1 MLQCYLSDVIR
12 QFADK
17 GAEHEFQKEKDTEN
31 YIVDHHPY
39 SGAGD
44 DCSYIAV
51 VFISGIERNFK
62 MNRMKTV
69 LMTAAM
75 LVCVFAC
82 TAVAG
87 KTVYAA
93 PNDTIQT
100 GISADGMDLSG
111 MTQEQA
117 QGVVQ
122 SYVNELGQ
130 AQVQLQAQDGQSV
143 SISLSELGI
152 SWKNPELVS
161 EAVSLGKKGNIVAR
175 YKAEKDLQNKGKNY
189 PVVLDFD
196 KEAIRQAVT
205 ERCSKFNVEAIDAHL
220 TRVDGSFQIEDG
232 QTGYVVDENASV
244 AAIYD
249 YLTGS
254 WVKGENGNVALVMAV
269 DEPKGKTEEL
279 AKVKDVLGTFT
290 TSYSTSGA
298 SRSKNVANGC
308 RLINGTTLYPG
319 DTFSTYNTVKPFS
332 TENGYE
338 MAGSYLNGKV
348 VDSIGGG
355 ICQVST
361 TLYNAVLRA
370 ELNVTER
377 SPHSMTV
384 HYVDLSEDAAIAGTY
399 KDFKFVNSTEYPIY
413 IEGYTTSDKKITF
426 NIYGKET
433 RDKNRTISFESQM
446 VSETPATTILQED
459 AGQGIGYKAVSSKG
473 SSGYVAELYKI
484 VKVNGVE
491 TDRIKVNKSTY
502 KGTNR
507 VVTYGTAGDPTLSEN
522 LRAAIAAQD
531 EALADANIAAAVP
544 AQ

>member
-1 MLQCYLSDVIR
+1 MKKLKGSLLLAICLLAMTSSMTVCAAGETILKGVSIDKLDV
-12 QFADK
+12 
-17 GAEHEFQKEKDTEN
+17 
-31 YIVDHHPY
+31 
-39 SGAGD
+39 
-44 DCSYIAV
+44 
-51 VFISGIERNFK
+51 
-62 MNRMKTV
+62 
-69 LMTAAM
+69 
-75 LVCVFAC
+75 
-82 TAVAG
+82 
-87 KTVYAA
+87 
-93 PNDTIQT
+93 
-100 GISADGMDLSG
+100 SG
-111 MTQEQA
+111 MTREEA
-117 QGVVQ
+117 LAALE
-122 SYVNELGQ
+122 SYEKNLG
-130 AQVQLQAQDGQSV
+130 GQS
-143 SISLSELGI
+143 IKLGI
-152 SWKNPELVS
+152 GDNVIEAKLSDLGVTFDNEDLVD
-161 EAVSLGKKGNIVAR
+161 EAIGVGHAGNIVKR
-175 YKAEKDLQNKGKNY
+175 YKDQKDLQHSGKTFPLSWQTNEDTVRTY
-189 PVVLDFD
+189 VENNCTKYDKKAQNASLTRENGAFNFVAGTEGLELNVDSAVRTISDYLENSWTSDNTEVLNL
-196 KEAIRQAVT
+196 ETQVT
-205 ERCSKFNVEAIDAHL
+205 EPE
-220 TRVDGSFQIEDG
+220 GS
-232 QTGYVVDENASV
+232 A
-244 AAIYD
+244 
-249 YLTGS
+249 
-254 WVKGENGNVALVMAV
+254 
-269 DEPKGKTEEL
+269 EEL
-279 AKVKDVLGTFT
+279 ANIKDLLGSFT
-290 TSYSTSGA
+290 TSFSTSG
-298 SRSKNVANGC
+298 SNRCKNVSSGASH
-308 RLINGTTLYPG
+308 INGTVLYPG
-319 DTFSTYNTVKPFS
+319 EEFSAYETVSPF
-332 TENGYE
+332 TEANGYA
-338 MAGSYLNGKV
+338 MAGSYLNGEV
-348 VDSIGGG
+348 VDSMGGG

>member
-1 MLQCYLSDVIR
+1 MKKWKGSLLLVICLLAMTSSMTVCAAGETILKGVSIDKLDV
-12 QFADK
+12 
-17 GAEHEFQKEKDTEN
+17 
-31 YIVDHHPY
+31 
-39 SGAGD
+39 
-44 DCSYIAV
+44 
-51 VFISGIERNFK
+51 
-62 MNRMKTV
+62 
-69 LMTAAM
+69 
-75 LVCVFAC
+75 
-82 TAVAG
+82 
-87 KTVYAA
+87 
-93 PNDTIQT
+93 
-100 GISADGMDLSG
+100 SG
-111 MTQEQA
+111 MTREEA
-117 QGVVQ
+117 LAALE
-122 SYVNELGQ
+122 SYEKNLG
-130 AQVQLQAQDGQSV
+130 GQS
-143 SISLSELGI
+143 IKLGI
-152 SWKNPELVS
+152 GDNVIEAKLSDLGVTFDNEDLVE
-161 EAVSLGKKGNIVAR
+161 EAIGVGRAGNIVKR
-175 YKAEKDLQNKGKNY
+175 YKDQKDLQHSGKTFPLSWQTNEDTVRTY
-189 PVVLDFD
+189 VENNCTKYDKKAQNASLTRENGAFNFVAGTEGLELNVDSAVRTISDYLENSWTSDNTEVLNL
-196 KEAIRQAVT
+196 ETQVT
-205 ERCSKFNVEAIDAHL
+205 EPE
-220 TRVDGSFQIEDG
+220 GS
-232 QTGYVVDENASV
+232 A
-244 AAIYD
+244 
-249 YLTGS
+249 
-254 WVKGENGNVALVMAV
+254 
-269 DEPKGKTEEL
+269 EEL
-279 AKVKDVLGTFT
+279 ANIKDLLGSFT
-290 TSYSTSGA
+290 TSFSTSG
-298 SRSKNVANGC
+298 SNRCKNVSSGASH
-308 RLINGTTLYPG
+308 INGTVLYPG
-319 DTFSTYNTVKPFS
+319 EEFSAYETVSPF
-332 TENGYE
+332 TEANGYA
-338 MAGSYLNGKV
+338 MAGSYLNGEV
-348 VDSIGGG
+348 VDSMGGG

>member
-1 MLQCYLSDVIR
+1 MKKWKGSLLLAICLLAMTSSMTVCAAGETILKGVSIDKLDV
-12 QFADK
+12 
-17 GAEHEFQKEKDTEN
+17 
-31 YIVDHHPY
+31 
-39 SGAGD
+39 
-44 DCSYIAV
+44 
-51 VFISGIERNFK
+51 
-62 MNRMKTV
+62 
-69 LMTAAM
+69 
-75 LVCVFAC
+75 
-82 TAVAG
+82 
-87 KTVYAA
+87 
-93 PNDTIQT
+93 
-100 GISADGMDLSG
+100 SG
-111 MTQEQA
+111 MTREEA
-117 QGVVQ
+117 LAALE
-122 SYVNELGQ
+122 SYEKNLG
-130 AQVQLQAQDGQSV
+130 GQS
-143 SISLSELGI
+143 IKLGI
-152 SWKNPELVS
+152 GDNVIEAKLSDLGVTFDNEDLVD
-161 EAVSLGKKGNIVAR
+161 EAIGVGHAGNIVKR
-175 YKAEKDLQNKGKNY
+175 YKDQKDLQHSGKTFPLSWQTNEDTVRTY
-189 PVVLDFD
+189 VENNCTKYDKKAQNASLTRENGAFNFVAGTEGLELNVDSAVRTISDYLENSWTSDNTEVLNL
-196 KEAIRQAVT
+196 ETQVT
-205 ERCSKFNVEAIDAHL
+205 EPE
-220 TRVDGSFQIEDG
+220 GS
-232 QTGYVVDENASV
+232 A
-244 AAIYD
+244 
-249 YLTGS
+249 
-254 WVKGENGNVALVMAV
+254 
-269 DEPKGKTEEL
+269 EEL
-279 AKVKDVLGTFT
+279 ANIKDLLGSFT
-290 TSYSTSGA
+290 TSFSTSG
-298 SRSKNVANGC
+298 SNRCKNVSSGASH
-308 RLINGTTLYPG
+308 INGTVLYPG
-319 DTFSTYNTVKPFS
+319 EEFSAYETVSPF
-332 TENGYE
+332 TEANGYA
-338 MAGSYLNGKV
+338 MAGSYLNGEV
-348 VDSIGGG
+348 VDSMGGG

-399 KDFKFVNSTEYPIY
+399 KDFKFVNSTEHPIY

>member
-1 MLQCYLSDVIR
+1 MKKWKGSLLLAICLLAMTSSMTVCAAGETILKGVSIDKLDV
-12 QFADK
+12 
-17 GAEHEFQKEKDTEN
+17 
-31 YIVDHHPY
+31 
-39 SGAGD
+39 
-44 DCSYIAV
+44 
-51 VFISGIERNFK
+51 
-62 MNRMKTV
+62 
-69 LMTAAM
+69 
-75 LVCVFAC
+75 
-82 TAVAG
+82 
-87 KTVYAA
+87 
-93 PNDTIQT
+93 
-100 GISADGMDLSG
+100 SG
-111 MTQEQA
+111 MTREEA
-117 QGVVQ
+117 LAALE
-122 SYVNELGQ
+122 SYEKNLG
-130 AQVQLQAQDGQSV
+130 GQS
-143 SISLSELGI
+143 IKLGI
-152 SWKNPELVS
+152 GDNVIEAKLSDLGVTFDNEDLVD
-161 EAVSLGKKGNIVAR
+161 EAIGVGHAGNIVKR
-175 YKAEKDLQNKGKNY
+175 YKDQKDLQHSGKTFPLSWQTNEDTVRTY
-189 PVVLDFD
+189 VEDNCTKYDKKAQNASLTRENGAFNFVAGTEGLELNVDSAVRTISDYLENSWTSDNTEVLNL
-196 KEAIRQAVT
+196 ETQVT
-205 ERCSKFNVEAIDAHL
+205 EPE
-220 TRVDGSFQIEDG
+220 GS
-232 QTGYVVDENASV
+232 A
-244 AAIYD
+244 
-249 YLTGS
+249 
-254 WVKGENGNVALVMAV
+254 
-269 DEPKGKTEEL
+269 EEL
-279 AKVKDVLGTFT
+279 ANIKDLLGSFT
-290 TSYSTSGA
+290 TSFSTSG
-298 SRSKNVANGC
+298 SNRCKNVSSGASH
-308 RLINGTTLYPG
+308 INGTVLYPG
-319 DTFSTYNTVKPFS
+319 EEFSAYETVSPF
-332 TENGYE
+332 TEANGYA
-338 MAGSYLNGKV
+338 MAGSYLNGEV
-348 VDSIGGG
+348 VDSMGGG

-502 KGTNR
+502 KGTIR

>member
-1 MLQCYLSDVIR
+1 MKKWKGSLLLAICLLAMTSSMTVCAAGETILKGVSIDKLDV
-12 QFADK
+12 
-17 GAEHEFQKEKDTEN
+17 
-31 YIVDHHPY
+31 
-39 SGAGD
+39 
-44 DCSYIAV
+44 
-51 VFISGIERNFK
+51 
-62 MNRMKTV
+62 
-69 LMTAAM
+69 
-75 LVCVFAC
+75 
-82 TAVAG
+82 
-87 KTVYAA
+87 
-93 PNDTIQT
+93 
-100 GISADGMDLSG
+100 SG
-111 MTQEQA
+111 MTREEA
-117 QGVVQ
+117 LAALE
-122 SYVNELGQ
+122 SYEKNLG
-130 AQVQLQAQDGQSV
+130 GQS
-143 SISLSELGI
+143 IKLGI
-152 SWKNPELVS
+152 GDNVIEAKLSDLGVTFDNEDLVD
-161 EAVSLGKKGNIVAR
+161 EAIGVGHAGNIVKR
-175 YKAEKDLQNKGKNY
+175 YKDQKDLQHSGKTFPLSWQTNEDTVRTY
-189 PVVLDFD
+189 VENNCTKYDKKAQNASLTRENGAFNFVAGTEGLELNVDSAVRTISDYLENSWTSDNTAVLNL
-196 KEAIRQAVT
+196 ETQVT
-205 ERCSKFNVEAIDAHL
+205 EPE
-220 TRVDGSFQIEDG
+220 GS
-232 QTGYVVDENASV
+232 A
-244 AAIYD
+244 
-249 YLTGS
+249 
-254 WVKGENGNVALVMAV
+254 
-269 DEPKGKTEEL
+269 EEL
-279 AKVKDVLGTFT
+279 ANIKDLLGSFT
-290 TSYSTSGA
+290 TSFSTSG
-298 SRSKNVANGC
+298 SNRCKNVSSGASH
-308 RLINGTTLYPG
+308 INGTVLYPG
-319 DTFSTYNTVKPFS
+319 EEFSAYETVSPF
-332 TENGYE
+332 TEANGYA
-338 MAGSYLNGKV
+338 MAGSYLNGEV
-348 VDSIGGG
+348 VDSMGGG

-531 EALADANIAAAVP
+531 EALADANIAVAVP

>member
-1 MLQCYLSDVIR
+1 MKKWKGSLLLAICLLAMTSSMTVCAAGETILKGVSIDKLDV
-12 QFADK
+12 
-17 GAEHEFQKEKDTEN
+17 
-31 YIVDHHPY
+31 
-39 SGAGD
+39 
-44 DCSYIAV
+44 
-51 VFISGIERNFK
+51 
-62 MNRMKTV
+62 
-69 LMTAAM
+69 
-75 LVCVFAC
+75 
-82 TAVAG
+82 
-87 KTVYAA
+87 
-93 PNDTIQT
+93 
-100 GISADGMDLSG
+100 SG
-111 MTQEQA
+111 MTREEA
-117 QGVVQ
+117 LAALE
-122 SYVNELGQ
+122 SYEKNLG
-130 AQVQLQAQDGQSV
+130 GQS
-143 SISLSELGI
+143 IKLGI
-152 SWKNPELVS
+152 GDNVIEAKLSDLGVTFDNEDLVD
-161 EAVSLGKKGNIVAR
+161 EAIGVGHAGNIVKR
-175 YKAEKDLQNKGKNY
+175 YKDQKDLQHSGKTFPLSRQTNEDTVRTY
-189 PVVLDFD
+189 VENNCTKYDKKAQNASLTRENGAFNFVAGTEGLELNVDSAVRTISDYLENSWTSDNTEVLNL
-196 KEAIRQAVT
+196 ETQVT
-205 ERCSKFNVEAIDAHL
+205 EPE
-220 TRVDGSFQIEDG
+220 GS
-232 QTGYVVDENASV
+232 A
-244 AAIYD
+244 
-249 YLTGS
+249 
-254 WVKGENGNVALVMAV
+254 
-269 DEPKGKTEEL
+269 EEL
-279 AKVKDVLGTFT
+279 ANIKDLLGSFT
-290 TSYSTSGA
+290 TSFSTSG
-298 SRSKNVANGC
+298 SNRCKNVSSGASH
-308 RLINGTTLYPG
+308 INGTVLYPG
-319 DTFSTYNTVKPFS
+319 EEFSAYETVSPF
-332 TENGYE
+332 TEANGYA
-338 MAGSYLNGKV
+338 MAGSYLNGEV
-348 VDSIGGG
+348 VDSMGGG

>member
-1 MLQCYLSDVIR
+1 MKKWKGSLLLAICLLAMASSMTVCAAGETILKGVSIDKLDV
-12 QFADK
+12 
-17 GAEHEFQKEKDTEN
+17 
-31 YIVDHHPY
+31 
-39 SGAGD
+39 
-44 DCSYIAV
+44 
-51 VFISGIERNFK
+51 
-62 MNRMKTV
+62 
-69 LMTAAM
+69 
-75 LVCVFAC
+75 
-82 TAVAG
+82 
-87 KTVYAA
+87 
-93 PNDTIQT
+93 
-100 GISADGMDLSG
+100 SG
-111 MTQEQA
+111 MTREEA
-117 QGVVQ
+117 LAALE
-122 SYVNELGQ
+122 SYEKNLG
-130 AQVQLQAQDGQSV
+130 GQS
-143 SISLSELGI
+143 IKLGI
-152 SWKNPELVS
+152 GDNVIEAKLSDLGVTFDNEDLVD
-161 EAVSLGKKGNIVAR
+161 EAIGVGHAGNIVKR
-175 YKAEKDLQNKGKNY
+175 YKDQKDLQHSGKTFPLSWQTNEDTVRTY
-189 PVVLDFD
+189 VENNCTKYDKKAQNASLTRENGAFNFVAGTEGLELNVDSAVRTISDYLENSWTSDNTEVLNL
-196 KEAIRQAVT
+196 ETQVT
-205 ERCSKFNVEAIDAHL
+205 EPE
-220 TRVDGSFQIEDG
+220 GS
-232 QTGYVVDENASV
+232 A
-244 AAIYD
+244 
-249 YLTGS
+249 
-254 WVKGENGNVALVMAV
+254 
-269 DEPKGKTEEL
+269 EEL
-279 AKVKDVLGTFT
+279 ANIKDLLGSFT
-290 TSYSTSGA
+290 TSFSTSG
-298 SRSKNVANGC
+298 SNRCKNVSSGASH
-308 RLINGTTLYPG
+308 INGTVLYPG
-319 DTFSTYNTVKPFS
+319 EEFSAYETVSPF
-332 TENGYE
+332 TEANGYA
-338 MAGSYLNGKV
+338 MAGSYLNGEV
-348 VDSIGGG
+348 VDSMGGG

-459 AGQGIGYKAVSSKG
+459 AGQGIGYMAVSSKG

>member
-1 MLQCYLSDVIR
+1 MKKWKGSLLLAICLLAMASSMTVCAAGETILKGVSIDKLDV
-12 QFADK
+12 
-17 GAEHEFQKEKDTEN
+17 
-31 YIVDHHPY
+31 
-39 SGAGD
+39 
-44 DCSYIAV
+44 
-51 VFISGIERNFK
+51 
-62 MNRMKTV
+62 
-69 LMTAAM
+69 
-75 LVCVFAC
+75 
-82 TAVAG
+82 
-87 KTVYAA
+87 
-93 PNDTIQT
+93 
-100 GISADGMDLSG
+100 SG
-111 MTQEQA
+111 MTREEA
-117 QGVVQ
+117 LAALE
-122 SYVNELGQ
+122 SYEKNLG
-130 AQVQLQAQDGQSV
+130 GQS
-143 SISLSELGI
+143 IKLGI
-152 SWKNPELVS
+152 GDNVIEAKLSDLGVTFDNEDLVD
-161 EAVSLGKKGNIVAR
+161 EAIGVGHVGNIVKR
-175 YKAEKDLQNKGKNY
+175 YKDQKDLQHSGKTFPLSWQTNEDTVRTY
-189 PVVLDFD
+189 VENNCTKYDKKAQNASLTRENGAFNFVAGTEGLELNVDSAVRTISDYLENSWTSDNTEVLNL
-196 KEAIRQAVT
+196 ETQVT
-205 ERCSKFNVEAIDAHL
+205 EPE
-220 TRVDGSFQIEDG
+220 GS
-232 QTGYVVDENASV
+232 A
-244 AAIYD
+244 
-249 YLTGS
+249 
-254 WVKGENGNVALVMAV
+254 
-269 DEPKGKTEEL
+269 EEL
-279 AKVKDVLGTFT
+279 ANIKDLLGSFT
-290 TSYSTSGA
+290 TSFSTSG
-298 SRSKNVANGC
+298 SNRCKNVSSGASH
-308 RLINGTTLYPG
+308 INGTVLYPG
-319 DTFSTYNTVKPFS
+319 EEFSAYETVSPF
-332 TENGYE
+332 TEANGYA
-338 MAGSYLNGKV
+338 MAGSYLNGEV
-348 VDSIGGG
+348 VDSMGGG

-433 RDKNRTISFESQM
+433 RDKHRTISFESQM

>member
-1 MLQCYLSDVIR
+1 MKKWKGSLLLAICLLAMTSSMTVCAAGETILKGVSIDKLDV
-12 QFADK
+12 
-17 GAEHEFQKEKDTEN
+17 
-31 YIVDHHPY
+31 
-39 SGAGD
+39 
-44 DCSYIAV
+44 
-51 VFISGIERNFK
+51 
-62 MNRMKTV
+62 
-69 LMTAAM
+69 
-75 LVCVFAC
+75 
-82 TAVAG
+82 
-87 KTVYAA
+87 
-93 PNDTIQT
+93 
-100 GISADGMDLSG
+100 SG
-111 MTQEQA
+111 MTREEA
-117 QGVVQ
+117 LAALE
-122 SYVNELGQ
+122 SYEKNLG
-130 AQVQLQAQDGQSV
+130 GQS
-143 SISLSELGI
+143 IKLGI
-152 SWKNPELVS
+152 GDNVIEAKLSDLGVTFDNEDLVD
-161 EAVSLGKKGNIVAR
+161 EAIGVGHAGNIVKR
-175 YKAEKDLQNKGKNY
+175 YKDQKDLQHSGKTFPLSWQTNEDTVRTY
-189 PVVLDFD
+189 VENNCTKYDKKAQNASLTRENGAFNFVAGTEGLELNVDSAVRTISDYLENSWTSDNTEVLNL
-196 KEAIRQAVT
+196 ETQVT
-205 ERCSKFNVEAIDAHL
+205 EPE
-220 TRVDGSFQIEDG
+220 GS
-232 QTGYVVDENASV
+232 A
-244 AAIYD
+244 
-249 YLTGS
+249 
-254 WVKGENGNVALVMAV
+254 
-269 DEPKGKTEEL
+269 EEL
-279 AKVKDVLGTFT
+279 ANIKDLLGSFT
-290 TSYSTSGA
+290 TSFSTSG
-298 SRSKNVANGC
+298 SNRCKNVSSGASH
-308 RLINGTTLYPG
+308 INGTVLYPG
-319 DTFSTYNTVKPFS
+319 EEFSAYETVSPF
-332 TENGYE
+332 TEANGYA
-338 MAGSYLNGKV
+338 MAGSYLNGEV
-348 VDSIGGG
+348 VDSMGGG

-433 RDKNRTISFESQM
+433 RDKNRTITFESQM

>member
-1 MLQCYLSDVIR
+1 MKKWKGSLLLAICLLAMTSSMTVCAAGETILKGVSIDKLDV
-12 QFADK
+12 
-17 GAEHEFQKEKDTEN
+17 
-31 YIVDHHPY
+31 
-39 SGAGD
+39 
-44 DCSYIAV
+44 
-51 VFISGIERNFK
+51 
-62 MNRMKTV
+62 
-69 LMTAAM
+69 
-75 LVCVFAC
+75 
-82 TAVAG
+82 
-87 KTVYAA
+87 
-93 PNDTIQT
+93 
-100 GISADGMDLSG
+100 SG
-111 MTQEQA
+111 MTREEA
-117 QGVVQ
+117 LAALE
-122 SYVNELGQ
+122 SYEKNLG
-130 AQVQLQAQDGQSV
+130 GQS
-143 SISLSELGI
+143 IKLGI
-152 SWKNPELVS
+152 GDNVIEAKLSDLGVTFDNEDLVD
-161 EAVSLGKKGNIVAR
+161 EAIGVGRAGNIVKR
-175 YKAEKDLQNKGKNY
+175 YKDQKDLQHSGKTFPLSWQTNEDTVRTY
-189 PVVLDFD
+189 VENNCTKYDKKAQNASLTRENGAFNFVAGTEGLELNVDSAVRTISDYLENSWTSDNTAVLNL
-196 KEAIRQAVT
+196 ETQVT
-205 ERCSKFNVEAIDAHL
+205 EPE
-220 TRVDGSFQIEDG
+220 GS
-232 QTGYVVDENASV
+232 A
-244 AAIYD
+244 
-249 YLTGS
+249 
-254 WVKGENGNVALVMAV
+254 
-269 DEPKGKTEEL
+269 EEL
-279 AKVKDVLGTFT
+279 ANIKDLLGSFT
-290 TSYSTSGA
+290 TSFSTSG
-298 SRSKNVANGC
+298 SNRCKNVSSGASH
-308 RLINGTTLYPG
+308 INGTVLYPG
-319 DTFSTYNTVKPFS
+319 EEFSAYETVSPF
-332 TENGYE
+332 TEANGYA
-338 MAGSYLNGKV
+338 MAGSYLNGEV
-348 VDSIGGG
+348 VDSMGGG

>member
-1 MLQCYLSDVIR
+1 MKKWKGSILLAICLLAMASSMTVCAAGETILKGVSIDKLDV
-12 QFADK
+12 
-17 GAEHEFQKEKDTEN
+17 
-31 YIVDHHPY
+31 
-39 SGAGD
+39 
-44 DCSYIAV
+44 
-51 VFISGIERNFK
+51 
-62 MNRMKTV
+62 
-69 LMTAAM
+69 
-75 LVCVFAC
+75 
-82 TAVAG
+82 
-87 KTVYAA
+87 
-93 PNDTIQT
+93 
-100 GISADGMDLSG
+100 SG
-111 MTQEQA
+111 MTREEA
-117 QGVVQ
+117 LAALE
-122 SYVNELGQ
+122 SYEKNLG
-130 AQVQLQAQDGQSV
+130 GQS
-143 SISLSELGI
+143 IKLGI
-152 SWKNPELVS
+152 GDNVIEAKLSDLGVTFDNEDLVD
-161 EAVSLGKKGNIVAR
+161 EAIGVGRAGNIVKR
-175 YKAEKDLQNKGKNY
+175 YKDQKDLQHSGKTFPLSWQTNEDTVRTY
-189 PVVLDFD
+189 VENNCTKYDKKAQNASLTRENGAFNFVAGTEGLELNVDSAVRTISDYLENSWTSDNTEVLNL
-196 KEAIRQAVT
+196 ETQVT
-205 ERCSKFNVEAIDAHL
+205 EPE
-220 TRVDGSFQIEDG
+220 GS
-232 QTGYVVDENASV
+232 A
-244 AAIYD
+244 
-249 YLTGS
+249 
-254 WVKGENGNVALVMAV
+254 
-269 DEPKGKTEEL
+269 EEL
-279 AKVKDVLGTFT
+279 ANIKDLLGSFT
-290 TSYSTSGA
+290 TSFSTSG
-298 SRSKNVANGC
+298 SNRCKNVSSGASH
-308 RLINGTTLYPG
+308 INGTVLYPG
-319 DTFSTYNTVKPFS
+319 EEFSAYETVSPF
-332 TENGYE
+332 TEANGYA
-338 MAGSYLNGKV
+338 MAGSYLNGEV
-348 VDSIGGG
+348 VDSMGGG

>member
-1 MLQCYLSDVIR
+1 MKKWKGSLLLAICLLAMTSSMTVCAAGETILKGVSIDKLDV
-12 QFADK
+12 
-17 GAEHEFQKEKDTEN
+17 
-31 YIVDHHPY
+31 
-39 SGAGD
+39 
-44 DCSYIAV
+44 
-51 VFISGIERNFK
+51 
-62 MNRMKTV
+62 
-69 LMTAAM
+69 
-75 LVCVFAC
+75 
-82 TAVAG
+82 
-87 KTVYAA
+87 
-93 PNDTIQT
+93 
-100 GISADGMDLSG
+100 SG
-111 MTQEQA
+111 MTREEA
-117 QGVVQ
+117 LAALE
-122 SYVNELGQ
+122 SYEKNLG
-130 AQVQLQAQDGQSV
+130 GQS
-143 SISLSELGI
+143 IKLGI
-152 SWKNPELVS
+152 GDNVIEAKLSDLGVTFDNEDLVD
-161 EAVSLGKKGNIVAR
+161 EAIGVGHAGNIVKR
-175 YKAEKDLQNKGKNY
+175 YKDQKDLQHSGKTFPLSWQTNEDTVRTY
-189 PVVLDFD
+189 VENNCTKYDKKAQNASLTRENGAFNFVAGTEGLELNVDSAVRTISDYLENSWTSDNTAVLNL
-196 KEAIRQAVT
+196 ETQVT
-205 ERCSKFNVEAIDAHL
+205 EPE
-220 TRVDGSFQIEDG
+220 GS
-232 QTGYVVDENASV
+232 A
-244 AAIYD
+244 
-249 YLTGS
+249 
-254 WVKGENGNVALVMAV
+254 
-269 DEPKGKTEEL
+269 EEL
-279 AKVKDVLGTFT
+279 ANIKDLLGSFT
-290 TSYSTSGA
+290 TSFSTSG
-298 SRSKNVANGC
+298 SNRCKNVSSGASH
-308 RLINGTTLYPG
+308 INGTVLYPG
-319 DTFSTYNTVKPFS
+319 EEFSAYETVSPF
-332 TENGYE
+332 TEANGYA
-338 MAGSYLNGKV
+338 MAGSYLNGEV
-348 VDSIGGG
+348 VDSMGGG

-459 AGQGIGYKAVSSKG
+459 AGQGIGYKAVRSKG

>member
-1 MLQCYLSDVIR
+1 MKKWKGSLLLAICLLAMTSSMTVCAAGETILKGVSIDKLDV
-12 QFADK
+12 
-17 GAEHEFQKEKDTEN
+17 
-31 YIVDHHPY
+31 
-39 SGAGD
+39 
-44 DCSYIAV
+44 
-51 VFISGIERNFK
+51 
-62 MNRMKTV
+62 
-69 LMTAAM
+69 
-75 LVCVFAC
+75 
-82 TAVAG
+82 
-87 KTVYAA
+87 
-93 PNDTIQT
+93 
-100 GISADGMDLSG
+100 SG
-111 MTQEQA
+111 MTREEA
-117 QGVVQ
+117 LAALE
-122 SYVNELGQ
+122 SYEKNLG
-130 AQVQLQAQDGQSV
+130 GQS
-143 SISLSELGI
+143 IKLGI
-152 SWKNPELVS
+152 GDNVIEAKLSDLGVTFDNEDLVD
-161 EAVSLGKKGNIVAR
+161 EAIGVGHAGNIVKR
-175 YKAEKDLQNKGKNY
+175 YKDQKDLQHSGKTFPLSWQTNEDTVRTY
-189 PVVLDFD
+189 VENNCTKYDKKAQNASLTRENGAFNFVAGTEGLELNVDSAVRTISDYLESSWTSDNTEVLNL
-196 KEAIRQAVT
+196 ETQVT
-205 ERCSKFNVEAIDAHL
+205 EPE
-220 TRVDGSFQIEDG
+220 GS
-232 QTGYVVDENASV
+232 A
-244 AAIYD
+244 
-249 YLTGS
+249 
-254 WVKGENGNVALVMAV
+254 
-269 DEPKGKTEEL
+269 EEL
-279 AKVKDVLGTFT
+279 ANIKDLLGSFT
-290 TSYSTSGA
+290 TSFSTSG
-298 SRSKNVANGC
+298 SNRCKNVSSGASH
-308 RLINGTTLYPG
+308 INGTVLYPG
-319 DTFSTYNTVKPFS
+319 EEFSAYETVSPF
-332 TENGYE
+332 TEANGYA
-338 MAGSYLNGKV
+338 MAGSYLNGEV
-348 VDSIGGG
+348 VDSMGGG

>member
-1 MLQCYLSDVIR
+1 MKKWKGSLLLAICLLAMTSSMTVCAAGETILKGVSIDKLDV
-12 QFADK
+12 
-17 GAEHEFQKEKDTEN
+17 
-31 YIVDHHPY
+31 
-39 SGAGD
+39 
-44 DCSYIAV
+44 
-51 VFISGIERNFK
+51 
-62 MNRMKTV
+62 
-69 LMTAAM
+69 
-75 LVCVFAC
+75 
-82 TAVAG
+82 
-87 KTVYAA
+87 
-93 PNDTIQT
+93 
-100 GISADGMDLSG
+100 SG
-111 MTQEQA
+111 MTREEA
-117 QGVVQ
+117 LAALE
-122 SYVNELGQ
+122 SYEKNLG
-130 AQVQLQAQDGQSV
+130 GQS
-143 SISLSELGI
+143 IKLGI
-152 SWKNPELVS
+152 GDNVIEAKLSDLGVTFDNEDLVD
-161 EAVSLGKKGNIVAR
+161 EAIGVGHAGNIVKR
-175 YKAEKDLQNKGKNY
+175 YKDQKDLQHSGKTFPLSWQTNENTVRTY
-189 PVVLDFD
+189 VENNCTKYDKKAQNASLTRENGAFNFVAGTEGLELNVDSAVRTISDYLENSWTSDNTEVLNL
-196 KEAIRQAVT
+196 ETQVT
-205 ERCSKFNVEAIDAHL
+205 EPE
-220 TRVDGSFQIEDG
+220 GS
-232 QTGYVVDENASV
+232 A
-244 AAIYD
+244 
-249 YLTGS
+249 
-254 WVKGENGNVALVMAV
+254 
-269 DEPKGKTEEL
+269 EEL
-279 AKVKDVLGTFT
+279 ANIKDLLGSFT
-290 TSYSTSGA
+290 TSFSTSG
-298 SRSKNVANGC
+298 SNRCKNVSSGASH
-308 RLINGTTLYPG
+308 INGTVLYPG
-319 DTFSTYNTVKPFS
+319 EEFSTYETVSPF
-332 TENGYE
+332 TEANGYA
-338 MAGSYLNGKV
+338 MAGTYLNGEV
-348 VDSIGGG
+348 VDSMGGG

>member
-1 MLQCYLSDVIR
+1 MKKWKGSLLLAICLLAMASSMTVCAAGETILKGVSIDKLDV
-12 QFADK
+12 
-17 GAEHEFQKEKDTEN
+17 
-31 YIVDHHPY
+31 
-39 SGAGD
+39 
-44 DCSYIAV
+44 
-51 VFISGIERNFK
+51 
-62 MNRMKTV
+62 
-69 LMTAAM
+69 
-75 LVCVFAC
+75 
-82 TAVAG
+82 
-87 KTVYAA
+87 
-93 PNDTIQT
+93 
-100 GISADGMDLSG
+100 SG
-111 MTQEQA
+111 MTREEA
-117 QGVVQ
+117 LAALE
-122 SYVNELGQ
+122 SYEKNLG
-130 AQVQLQAQDGQSV
+130 GQS
-143 SISLSELGI
+143 IKLGI
-152 SWKNPELVS
+152 GDNVIEAKLSDLGVTFDNEDLVD
-161 EAVSLGKKGNIVAR
+161 EAIGVGHAGNIVKR
-175 YKAEKDLQNKGKNY
+175 YKDQKDLQHSGKTFPLSWQTDEDTVRTYVEDNCTKY
-189 PVVLDFD
+189 DKKAQNASLTRENGAFNFVAGTEGLELNVDSAVRTISDYLENSWTSDNTEVLNL
-196 KEAIRQAVT
+196 ETQVT
-205 ERCSKFNVEAIDAHL
+205 EPE
-220 TRVDGSFQIEDG
+220 GS
-232 QTGYVVDENASV
+232 A
-244 AAIYD
+244 
-249 YLTGS
+249 
-254 WVKGENGNVALVMAV
+254 
-269 DEPKGKTEEL
+269 EEL
-279 AKVKDVLGTFT
+279 ANIKDLLGSFT
-290 TSYSTSGA
+290 TSFSTSG
-298 SRSKNVANGC
+298 SNRCKNVSSGASH
-308 RLINGTTLYPG
+308 INGTVLYPG
-319 DTFSTYNTVKPFS
+319 EEFSAYETVSPF
-332 TENGYE
+332 TEANGYA
-338 MAGSYLNGKV
+338 MAGSYLNGEV
-348 VDSIGGG
+348 VDSMGGG

-433 RDKNRTISFESQM
+433 RDKNRTISFESQI

>member
-1 MLQCYLSDVIR
+1 MKKWKGSLLLAICLLAMTSSMTVCAAGETILKGVSIDKLDV
-12 QFADK
+12 
-17 GAEHEFQKEKDTEN
+17 
-31 YIVDHHPY
+31 
-39 SGAGD
+39 
-44 DCSYIAV
+44 
-51 VFISGIERNFK
+51 
-62 MNRMKTV
+62 
-69 LMTAAM
+69 
-75 LVCVFAC
+75 
-82 TAVAG
+82 
-87 KTVYAA
+87 
-93 PNDTIQT
+93 
-100 GISADGMDLSG
+100 SG
-111 MTQEQA
+111 MTREEA
-117 QGVVQ
+117 LAALE
-122 SYVNELGQ
+122 SYEKNLG
-130 AQVQLQAQDGQSV
+130 GQS
-143 SISLSELGI
+143 IKLGI
-152 SWKNPELVS
+152 GDNVIEAKLSDLGVTFDNEDLVD
-161 EAVSLGKKGNIVAR
+161 EAIGVGHAGNIVKR
-175 YKAEKDLQNKGKNY
+175 YKDQKDLQHSGKTFPLSWQTNEDTVRTY
-189 PVVLDFD
+189 VENNCTKYDKKAQNASLTRENGAFNFVAGTEGLELNVDSAVRTISDYLENSWTSDNTEVLNL
-196 KEAIRQAVT
+196 ETQVT
-205 ERCSKFNVEAIDAHL
+205 EPE
-220 TRVDGSFQIEDG
+220 GS
-232 QTGYVVDENASV
+232 A
-244 AAIYD
+244 
-249 YLTGS
+249 
-254 WVKGENGNVALVMAV
+254 
-269 DEPKGKTEEL
+269 EEL
-279 AKVKDVLGTFT
+279 ANIKDLLGSFT
-290 TSYSTSGA
+290 TSFSTSGA
-298 SRSKNVANGC
+298 NRCKNVSSGASH
-308 RLINGTTLYPG
+308 INGTVLYPG
-319 DTFSTYNTVKPFS
+319 EEFSAYETVSPF
-332 TENGYE
+332 TEANGYA
-338 MAGSYLNGKV
+338 MAGSYLNGEV
-348 VDSIGGG
+348 VDSMGGG

>member
-1 MLQCYLSDVIR
+1 MKKWKGSLLLAICLLAMASSMTVCAAGETILKGVSIDKLDV
-12 QFADK
+12 
-17 GAEHEFQKEKDTEN
+17 
-31 YIVDHHPY
+31 
-39 SGAGD
+39 
-44 DCSYIAV
+44 
-51 VFISGIERNFK
+51 
-62 MNRMKTV
+62 
-69 LMTAAM
+69 
-75 LVCVFAC
+75 
-82 TAVAG
+82 
-87 KTVYAA
+87 
-93 PNDTIQT
+93 
-100 GISADGMDLSG
+100 SG
-111 MTQEQA
+111 MTREEA
-117 QGVVQ
+117 LAALE
-122 SYVNELGQ
+122 SYEKNLG
-130 AQVQLQAQDGQSV
+130 GQS
-143 SISLSELGI
+143 IKLGI
-152 SWKNPELVS
+152 GDNVIEAKLSDLGVTFDNEDLVD
-161 EAVSLGKKGNIVAR
+161 EAIAGNIVKR
-175 YKAEKDLQNKGKNY
+175 YKDQKDLQHSGKTFPLSWQTNEDTVRTY
-189 PVVLDFD
+189 VENNCTKYDKKAQNASLTRENGAFNFVAGTEGLELNVDSAVRTISDYLENSWTSDNTEVLNL
-196 KEAIRQAVT
+196 ETQVT
-205 ERCSKFNVEAIDAHL
+205 EPE
-220 TRVDGSFQIEDG
+220 GS
-232 QTGYVVDENASV
+232 A
-244 AAIYD
+244 
-249 YLTGS
+249 
-254 WVKGENGNVALVMAV
+254 
-269 DEPKGKTEEL
+269 EEL
-279 AKVKDVLGTFT
+279 ANIKDLLGSFT
-290 TSYSTSGA
+290 TSFSTSG
-298 SRSKNVANGC
+298 SNRCKNVSSGASH
-308 RLINGTTLYPG
+308 INGTVLYPG
-319 DTFSTYNTVKPFS
+319 EEFSAYETVSPF
-332 TENGYE
+332 TEANGYA
-338 MAGSYLNGKV
+338 MAGSYLNGEV
-348 VDSIGGG
+348 VDSMGGG

>member
-1 MLQCYLSDVIR
+1 MKKNLGGQSIKLGIGDNVIEAKLSDLGVT
-12 QFADK
+12 FDN
-17 GAEHEFQKEKDTEN
+17 EDL
-31 YIVDHHPY
+31 VDE
-39 SGAGD
+39 A
-44 DCSYIAV
+44 I
-51 VFISGIERNFK
+51 
-62 MNRMKTV
+62 
-69 LMTAAM
+69 
-75 LVCVFAC
+75 
-82 TAVAG
+82 
-87 KTVYAA
+87 
-93 PNDTIQT
+93 
-100 GISADGMDLSG
+100 
-111 MTQEQA
+111 
-117 QGVVQ
+117 GV
-122 SYVNELGQ
+122 GH
-130 AQVQLQAQDGQSV
+130 A
-143 SISLSELGI
+143 
-152 SWKNPELVS
+152 
-161 EAVSLGKKGNIVAR
+161 GNIVKR
-175 YKAEKDLQNKGKNY
+175 YKDQKDLQHSGKTFPLSWQTNEDTVRTY
-189 PVVLDFD
+189 VENNCTKYDKKAQNASLTRENGAFNFVAGTEGLELNVDSAVRTISDYLENSWTSDNTEVLNL
-196 KEAIRQAVT
+196 ETQVT
-205 ERCSKFNVEAIDAHL
+205 EPE
-220 TRVDGSFQIEDG
+220 GS
-232 QTGYVVDENASV
+232 A
-244 AAIYD
+244 
-249 YLTGS
+249 
-254 WVKGENGNVALVMAV
+254 
-269 DEPKGKTEEL
+269 EEL
-279 AKVKDVLGTFT
+279 ANIKDLLGSFT
-290 TSYSTSGA
+290 TSFSTSG
-298 SRSKNVANGC
+298 SNRCKNVSSGASH
-308 RLINGTTLYPG
+308 INGTVLYPG
-319 DTFSTYNTVKPFS
+319 EEFSAYETVSPF
-332 TENGYE
+332 TEANGYA
-338 MAGSYLNGKV
+338 MAGSYLNGEV
-348 VDSIGGG
+348 VDSMGGG

-507 VVTYGTAGDPTLSEN
+507 VVTYGPAGDPTLSEN

>member
-1 MLQCYLSDVIR
+1 MKKWKGSLLLAICLLAMASSMTVCAAGETILKGVSIDKLDV
-12 QFADK
+12 
-17 GAEHEFQKEKDTEN
+17 
-31 YIVDHHPY
+31 
-39 SGAGD
+39 
-44 DCSYIAV
+44 
-51 VFISGIERNFK
+51 
-62 MNRMKTV
+62 
-69 LMTAAM
+69 
-75 LVCVFAC
+75 
-82 TAVAG
+82 
-87 KTVYAA
+87 
-93 PNDTIQT
+93 
-100 GISADGMDLSG
+100 SG
-111 MTQEQA
+111 MTREEA
-117 QGVVQ
+117 LAALE
-122 SYVNELGQ
+122 SYEKNLG
-130 AQVQLQAQDGQSV
+130 GQS
-143 SISLSELGI
+143 IKLGI
-152 SWKNPELVS
+152 GDNVIEAKLSDLGVTFDNEDLVD
-161 EAVSLGKKGNIVAR
+161 EAIGVGHAGNIVKR
-175 YKAEKDLQNKGKNY
+175 YKDQKDLQHSGKTFPLSWQTNEDTVRTY
-189 PVVLDFD
+189 VENNCTKYDKKAQNASLTRENGAFNFVAGTEGLELNVDSAVRTISDYLENSWTSDNTEVLNL
-196 KEAIRQAVT
+196 ETQVT
-205 ERCSKFNVEAIDAHL
+205 EPE
-220 TRVDGSFQIEDG
+220 GS
-232 QTGYVVDENASV
+232 A
-244 AAIYD
+244 
-249 YLTGS
+249 
-254 WVKGENGNVALVMAV
+254 
-269 DEPKGKTEEL
+269 EEL
-279 AKVKDVLGTFT
+279 ANIKDLLGSFT
-290 TSYSTSGA
+290 TSFSTSG
-298 SRSKNVANGC
+298 SNRCKNVSSGASH
-308 RLINGTTLYPG
+308 INGTVLYPG
-319 DTFSTYNTVKPFS
+319 EEFSAYETVSPF
-332 TENGYE
+332 TEANGYA
-338 MAGSYLNGKV
+338 MAGSYLNGEV
-348 VDSIGGG
+348 VDSMGGG

-522 LRAAIAAQD
+522 LRAAIATQD

>member
-1 MLQCYLSDVIR
+1 MKKWKGSLLLAICLLAMTSSMTVCAAGETILKGVSIDKLDVSGMPREEALAALESYEKNLGGQSIKLGIGDNVIEAKLSDLGVT
-12 QFADK
+12 FDN
-17 GAEHEFQKEKDTEN
+17 EDL
-31 YIVDHHPY
+31 VDE
-39 SGAGD
+39 A
-44 DCSYIAV
+44 I
-51 VFISGIERNFK
+51 
-62 MNRMKTV
+62 
-69 LMTAAM
+69 
-75 LVCVFAC
+75 
-82 TAVAG
+82 
-87 KTVYAA
+87 
-93 PNDTIQT
+93 
-100 GISADGMDLSG
+100 
-111 MTQEQA
+111 
-117 QGVVQ
+117 GV
-122 SYVNELGQ
+122 GH
-130 AQVQLQAQDGQSV
+130 A
-143 SISLSELGI
+143 
-152 SWKNPELVS
+152 
-161 EAVSLGKKGNIVAR
+161 GNIVKR
-175 YKAEKDLQNKGKNY
+175 YKDQKDLQHSGKTFPLSWQTNEDTVRTY
-189 PVVLDFD
+189 VENNCTKYDKKAQNASLTRENGAFNFVAGTEGLELNVDSAVRTISDYLENSWTSDNTEVLNL
-196 KEAIRQAVT
+196 ETQVT
-205 ERCSKFNVEAIDAHL
+205 EPE
-220 TRVDGSFQIEDG
+220 GS
-232 QTGYVVDENASV
+232 A
-244 AAIYD
+244 
-249 YLTGS
+249 
-254 WVKGENGNVALVMAV
+254 
-269 DEPKGKTEEL
+269 EEL
-279 AKVKDVLGTFT
+279 ANIKDLLGSFT
-290 TSYSTSGA
+290 TSFSTSG
-298 SRSKNVANGC
+298 SNRCKNVSSGASH
-308 RLINGTTLYPG
+308 INGTVLYPG
-319 DTFSTYNTVKPFS
+319 EEFSAYETVSPF
-332 TENGYE
+332 TEANGYA
-338 MAGSYLNGKV
+338 MAGSYLNGEV
-348 VDSIGGG
+348 VDSMGGG

>member
-1 MLQCYLSDVIR
+1 MKKWKGSLLLAICLLAMTSSMTVCAAGETILKGVSIDKLDV
-12 QFADK
+12 
-17 GAEHEFQKEKDTEN
+17 
-31 YIVDHHPY
+31 
-39 SGAGD
+39 
-44 DCSYIAV
+44 
-51 VFISGIERNFK
+51 
-62 MNRMKTV
+62 
-69 LMTAAM
+69 
-75 LVCVFAC
+75 
-82 TAVAG
+82 
-87 KTVYAA
+87 
-93 PNDTIQT
+93 
-100 GISADGMDLSG
+100 SG
-111 MTQEQA
+111 MTREEA
-117 QGVVQ
+117 LAALE
-122 SYVNELGQ
+122 SYEKNLG
-130 AQVQLQAQDGQSV
+130 GQS
-143 SISLSELGI
+143 IKLGI
-152 SWKNPELVS
+152 GDNVIEAKLSDLGVTFDNEDLVD
-161 EAVSLGKKGNIVAR
+161 EAIGVGHAGNIVKR
-175 YKAEKDLQNKGKNY
+175 YKDQKDLQHSGKTFPLSWQTNEDTVRTY
-189 PVVLDFD
+189 VENNCTKYDKKAQNASLTRENGAFNFVAGTEGLELNVDSAVRTISDYLENNWTSDNTEVLNL
-196 KEAIRQAVT
+196 ETQVT
-205 ERCSKFNVEAIDAHL
+205 EPE
-220 TRVDGSFQIEDG
+220 GS
-232 QTGYVVDENASV
+232 A
-244 AAIYD
+244 
-249 YLTGS
+249 
-254 WVKGENGNVALVMAV
+254 
-269 DEPKGKTEEL
+269 EEL
-279 AKVKDVLGTFT
+279 ANIKDLLGSFT
-290 TSYSTSGA
+290 TSFSTSG
-298 SRSKNVANGC
+298 SNRCKNVSSGASH
-308 RLINGTTLYPG
+308 INGTVLYPG
-319 DTFSTYNTVKPFS
+319 EEFSAYETVSPF
-332 TENGYE
+332 TEANGYA
-338 MAGSYLNGKV
+338 MAGSYLNGEV
-348 VDSIGGG
+348 VDSMGGG

>member
-1 MLQCYLSDVIR
+1 MKKWKGSLLLAICLLAMTSSMTVCAAGETILKGVSIDKLDV
-12 QFADK
+12 
-17 GAEHEFQKEKDTEN
+17 
-31 YIVDHHPY
+31 
-39 SGAGD
+39 
-44 DCSYIAV
+44 
-51 VFISGIERNFK
+51 
-62 MNRMKTV
+62 
-69 LMTAAM
+69 
-75 LVCVFAC
+75 
-82 TAVAG
+82 
-87 KTVYAA
+87 
-93 PNDTIQT
+93 
-100 GISADGMDLSG
+100 SG
-111 MTQEQA
+111 MTREEA
-117 QGVVQ
+117 LAALE
-122 SYVNELGQ
+122 SYEKNLG
-130 AQVQLQAQDGQSV
+130 GQS
-143 SISLSELGI
+143 IKLGI
-152 SWKNPELVS
+152 GDNVIEAKLSDLGVTFDNEDLVE
-161 EAVSLGKKGNIVAR
+161 EAIGVGRAGNIVKR
-175 YKAEKDLQNKGKNY
+175 YKDQKDLQHSGKTFPLSWQTNEDTVRTY
-189 PVVLDFD
+189 VENNCTKYDKKAQNASLTRENGAFNFVAGTEGLELNVDSAVRTISDYLENSWTSDNTEVLNL
-196 KEAIRQAVT
+196 ETQVT
-205 ERCSKFNVEAIDAHL
+205 EPE
-220 TRVDGSFQIEDG
+220 GS
-232 QTGYVVDENASV
+232 A
-244 AAIYD
+244 
-249 YLTGS
+249 
-254 WVKGENGNVALVMAV
+254 
-269 DEPKGKTEEL
+269 EEL
-279 AKVKDVLGTFT
+279 ENIKDLLGSFT
-290 TSYSTSGA
+290 TSFSTSG
-298 SRSKNVANGC
+298 SNRCKNVSSGASH
-308 RLINGTTLYPG
+308 INGTVLYPG
-319 DTFSTYNTVKPFS
+319 EEFSAFETVSPF
-332 TENGYE
+332 TDANGYA
-338 MAGSYLNGKV
+338 MAGSYLNGEV
-348 VDSIGGG
+348 VDSMGGG

>member
-1 MLQCYLSDVIR
+1 MKKWKGSLLLAICLLAMASSMTVCAAGETILKGVSIDKLDV
-12 QFADK
+12 
-17 GAEHEFQKEKDTEN
+17 
-31 YIVDHHPY
+31 
-39 SGAGD
+39 
-44 DCSYIAV
+44 
-51 VFISGIERNFK
+51 
-62 MNRMKTV
+62 
-69 LMTAAM
+69 
-75 LVCVFAC
+75 
-82 TAVAG
+82 
-87 KTVYAA
+87 
-93 PNDTIQT
+93 
-100 GISADGMDLSG
+100 SG
-111 MTQEQA
+111 MTREEA
-117 QGVVQ
+117 LAALE
-122 SYVNELGQ
+122 SYEKNLG
-130 AQVQLQAQDGQSV
+130 GQS
-143 SISLSELGI
+143 IKLGI
-152 SWKNPELVS
+152 GDNVVEAKLSDLGVTFDNEDLVD
-161 EAVSLGKKGNIVAR
+161 EAIGVGHAGNIVKR
-175 YKAEKDLQNKGKNY
+175 YKDQKDLQHSGKTFPLSWQTNEDTVRTY
-189 PVVLDFD
+189 VENNCTKYDKKAQNASLTRENGAFNFVAGTEGLELNVDSAVRTISDYLENSWTSDNTEVLNL
-196 KEAIRQAVT
+196 ETQVT
-205 ERCSKFNVEAIDAHL
+205 EPE
-220 TRVDGSFQIEDG
+220 GS
-232 QTGYVVDENASV
+232 A
-244 AAIYD
+244 
-249 YLTGS
+249 
-254 WVKGENGNVALVMAV
+254 
-269 DEPKGKTEEL
+269 EEL
-279 AKVKDVLGTFT
+279 ENIKDLLGSFT
-290 TSYSTSGA
+290 TSFSTSG
-298 SRSKNVANGC
+298 SNRCKNVSSGASH
-308 RLINGTTLYPG
+308 INGTVLYPG
-319 DTFSTYNTVKPFS
+319 EEFSAYETVSPF
-332 TENGYE
+332 TEANGYA
-338 MAGSYLNGKV
+338 MAGSYLNGEV
-348 VDSIGGG
+348 VDSMGGG

>member
-1 MLQCYLSDVIR
+1 MKKWKGSLLLAICLLAMASSMTVCAAGETILKGVSIDKLDV
-12 QFADK
+12 
-17 GAEHEFQKEKDTEN
+17 
-31 YIVDHHPY
+31 
-39 SGAGD
+39 
-44 DCSYIAV
+44 
-51 VFISGIERNFK
+51 
-62 MNRMKTV
+62 
-69 LMTAAM
+69 
-75 LVCVFAC
+75 
-82 TAVAG
+82 
-87 KTVYAA
+87 
-93 PNDTIQT
+93 
-100 GISADGMDLSG
+100 SG
-111 MTQEQA
+111 MTREEA
-117 QGVVQ
+117 LAALE
-122 SYVNELGQ
+122 SYEKNLG
-130 AQVQLQAQDGQSV
+130 GQSIKFGIGDNV
-143 SISLSELGI
+143 IEAKLSDLGVTFD
-152 SWKNPELVS
+152 NEDLVD
-161 EAVSLGKKGNIVAR
+161 EAIGVGRAGNIVKR
-175 YKAEKDLQNKGKNY
+175 YKDQKDLQHSGKTFPLSWQTNEDTVRTY
-189 PVVLDFD
+189 VENNCTKYDKKAQNASLTRENGAFNFVAGTEGLELNVDSAVRTISDYLENSWTSDNTEVLNL
-196 KEAIRQAVT
+196 ETQVT
-205 ERCSKFNVEAIDAHL
+205 EPE
-220 TRVDGSFQIEDG
+220 GS
-232 QTGYVVDENASV
+232 A
-244 AAIYD
+244 
-249 YLTGS
+249 
-254 WVKGENGNVALVMAV
+254 
-269 DEPKGKTEEL
+269 EEL
-279 AKVKDVLGTFT
+279 ANIKDLLGSFT
-290 TSYSTSGA
+290 TSFSTSG
-298 SRSKNVANGC
+298 SNRCKNVSSGASH
-308 RLINGTTLYPG
+308 INGTVLYPG
-319 DTFSTYNTVKPFS
+319 EEFSAYETVSPF
-332 TENGYE
+332 TEANGYA
-338 MAGSYLNGKV
+338 MAGSYLNGEV
-348 VDSIGGG
+348 VDSMGGG

>member
-1 MLQCYLSDVIR
+1 MKKWKGSLLLAICLLAMTSSMTVCAAGETILKGVSIDKLDV
-12 QFADK
+12 
-17 GAEHEFQKEKDTEN
+17 
-31 YIVDHHPY
+31 
-39 SGAGD
+39 
-44 DCSYIAV
+44 
-51 VFISGIERNFK
+51 
-62 MNRMKTV
+62 
-69 LMTAAM
+69 
-75 LVCVFAC
+75 
-82 TAVAG
+82 
-87 KTVYAA
+87 
-93 PNDTIQT
+93 
-100 GISADGMDLSG
+100 SG
-111 MTQEQA
+111 MTREEA
-117 QGVVQ
+117 LAALE
-122 SYVNELGQ
+122 SYEKNLG
-130 AQVQLQAQDGQSV
+130 GQS
-143 SISLSELGI
+143 IKLGI
-152 SWKNPELVS
+152 GDNVIEAKLSDLGVTFDNEDLVD
-161 EAVSLGKKGNIVAR
+161 EAIGVGHAGNIVKR
-175 YKAEKDLQNKGKNY
+175 YKDQKDLQHSGKTFPLNWQTNEDTVRTY
-189 PVVLDFD
+189 VENNCTKYDKKAQNASLTRENGAFNFVAGTEGLELNVDSAVRTISDYLENSWTSDNTAVLNL
-196 KEAIRQAVT
+196 ETQVT
-205 ERCSKFNVEAIDAHL
+205 EPE
-220 TRVDGSFQIEDG
+220 GS
-232 QTGYVVDENASV
+232 A
-244 AAIYD
+244 
-249 YLTGS
+249 
-254 WVKGENGNVALVMAV
+254 
-269 DEPKGKTEEL
+269 EEL
-279 AKVKDVLGTFT
+279 ANIKDLLGSFT
-290 TSYSTSGA
+290 TSFSTSG
-298 SRSKNVANGC
+298 SNRCKNVSSGASH
-308 RLINGTTLYPG
+308 INGTVLYPG
-319 DTFSTYNTVKPFS
+319 EEFSAYETVSPF
-332 TENGYE
+332 TEANGYA
-338 MAGSYLNGKV
+338 MAGSYLNGEV
-348 VDSIGGG
+348 VDSMGGG

>member
-1 MLQCYLSDVIR
+1 MKKWKGSLLLAICLLAMTSSMTVCAAGETILKGVSIDKLDV
-12 QFADK
+12 
-17 GAEHEFQKEKDTEN
+17 
-31 YIVDHHPY
+31 
-39 SGAGD
+39 
-44 DCSYIAV
+44 
-51 VFISGIERNFK
+51 
-62 MNRMKTV
+62 
-69 LMTAAM
+69 
-75 LVCVFAC
+75 
-82 TAVAG
+82 
-87 KTVYAA
+87 
-93 PNDTIQT
+93 
-100 GISADGMDLSG
+100 SG
-111 MTQEQA
+111 MTREEA
-117 QGVVQ
+117 LAALE
-122 SYVNELGQ
+122 SYEKNLG
-130 AQVQLQAQDGQSV
+130 GQS
-143 SISLSELGI
+143 IKLGI
-152 SWKNPELVS
+152 GDNVIEAKLSDLGVTFDNEDLVD
-161 EAVSLGKKGNIVAR
+161 EAIGVGHAGNIVKR
-175 YKAEKDLQNKGKNY
+175 YKDQKDLQHSGKTFPLSWQTNEDTVRTY
-189 PVVLDFD
+189 VENNCTKYDKKAQNASLTRENGAFNFVAGTEGLELNVDSAVRTISDYLENSWTSDNTAVLNL
-196 KEAIRQAVT
+196 ETQVT
-205 ERCSKFNVEAIDAHL
+205 EPE
-220 TRVDGSFQIEDG
+220 GS
-232 QTGYVVDENASV
+232 A
-244 AAIYD
+244 
-249 YLTGS
+249 
-254 WVKGENGNVALVMAV
+254 
-269 DEPKGKTEEL
+269 EEL
-279 AKVKDVLGTFT
+279 ANIKDLLGSFT
-290 TSYSTSGA
+290 TSFSTSG
-298 SRSKNVANGC
+298 SNRCKNVSSGASH
-308 RLINGTTLYPG
+308 INGTVLYPG
-319 DTFSTYNTVKPFS
+319 EEFSAYETVSPF
-332 TENGYE
+332 TEANGYA
-338 MAGSYLNGKV
+338 MAGSYLNGEV
-348 VDSIGGG
+348 VDSMGGG

-446 VSETPATTILQED
+446 VSETSATTILQED

>member
-1 MLQCYLSDVIR
+1 MKKWKGSILLAICLLAMASSMTVCAAGETILKGVSIDKLDV
-12 QFADK
+12 
-17 GAEHEFQKEKDTEN
+17 
-31 YIVDHHPY
+31 
-39 SGAGD
+39 
-44 DCSYIAV
+44 
-51 VFISGIERNFK
+51 
-62 MNRMKTV
+62 
-69 LMTAAM
+69 
-75 LVCVFAC
+75 
-82 TAVAG
+82 
-87 KTVYAA
+87 
-93 PNDTIQT
+93 
-100 GISADGMDLSG
+100 SG
-111 MTQEQA
+111 MTREEA
-117 QGVVQ
+117 LAALE
-122 SYVNELGQ
+122 SYEKNLG
-130 AQVQLQAQDGQSV
+130 GQS
-143 SISLSELGI
+143 IKLGI
-152 SWKNPELVS
+152 GDNVIEAKLSDLGVTFDNEDLVD
-161 EAVSLGKKGNIVAR
+161 EAIGVGHVGNIVKR
-175 YKAEKDLQNKGKNY
+175 YKDQKDLQHSGKTFPLSWQTNEDTVRTY
-189 PVVLDFD
+189 VENNCTKYD
-196 KEAIRQAVT
+196 KKAQNA
-205 ERCSKFNVEAIDAHL
+205 SL
-220 TRVDGSFQIEDG
+220 TRENGAFNFVAGTEGLELNVDSAVRTI
-232 QTGYVVDENASV
+232 S
-244 AAIYD
+244 D
-249 YLTGS
+249 YLENSWTSDNTEVLNLETQVIEPEGS
-254 WVKGENGNVALVMAV
+254 A
-269 DEPKGKTEEL
+269 EEL
-279 AKVKDVLGTFT
+279 ANIKDLLGSFT
-290 TSYSTSGA
+290 TSFSTSG
-298 SRSKNVANGC
+298 SNRCKNVSSGASH
-308 RLINGTTLYPG
+308 INGTVLYPG
-319 DTFSTYNTVKPFS
+319 EEFSAYETVSPF
-332 TENGYE
+332 TEANGYA
-338 MAGSYLNGKV
+338 MAGSYLNGEV
-348 VDSIGGG
+348 VDSMGGG

>member
-1 MLQCYLSDVIR
+1 MKKWKGSLLLAICLLAMTSSMTVCAAGETILKGVSIDKLDV
-12 QFADK
+12 
-17 GAEHEFQKEKDTEN
+17 
-31 YIVDHHPY
+31 
-39 SGAGD
+39 
-44 DCSYIAV
+44 
-51 VFISGIERNFK
+51 
-62 MNRMKTV
+62 
-69 LMTAAM
+69 
-75 LVCVFAC
+75 
-82 TAVAG
+82 
-87 KTVYAA
+87 
-93 PNDTIQT
+93 
-100 GISADGMDLSG
+100 SG
-111 MTQEQA
+111 MTREEA
-117 QGVVQ
+117 LAALE
-122 SYVNELGQ
+122 SYEKNLG
-130 AQVQLQAQDGQSV
+130 GQS
-143 SISLSELGI
+143 IKLGI
-152 SWKNPELVS
+152 GDNVIEAKLSDLGVTFDNEDLVD
-161 EAVSLGKKGNIVAR
+161 EAIGVGHVGNIVKR
-175 YKAEKDLQNKGKNY
+175 YKDQKDLQHSGKTFPLSWQTNEDTVRTY
-189 PVVLDFD
+189 VENNCTKYDKKAQNASLTRENGAFNFVAGTEGLELNVDSAVRTISDYLENSWTSDNTAVLNL
-196 KEAIRQAVT
+196 ETQVT
-205 ERCSKFNVEAIDAHL
+205 EPE
-220 TRVDGSFQIEDG
+220 GS
-232 QTGYVVDENASV
+232 A
-244 AAIYD
+244 
-249 YLTGS
+249 
-254 WVKGENGNVALVMAV
+254 
-269 DEPKGKTEEL
+269 EEL
-279 AKVKDVLGTFT
+279 ANIKDLLGSFT
-290 TSYSTSGA
+290 TSFSTSG
-298 SRSKNVANGC
+298 SNRCKNVSSGASH
-308 RLINGTTLYPG
+308 INGTVLYPG
-319 DTFSTYNTVKPFS
+319 EEFSAYETVSPF
-332 TENGYE
+332 TEANGYA
-338 MAGSYLNGKV
+338 MAGSYLNGEV
-348 VDSIGGG
+348 VDSMGGG

-484 VKVNGVE
+484 VKVNGVD

>member
-1 MLQCYLSDVIR
+1 MKKWKGSLLLAICLLAMTSSMTVCAAGETILKGVSIDKLDV
-12 QFADK
+12 
-17 GAEHEFQKEKDTEN
+17 
-31 YIVDHHPY
+31 
-39 SGAGD
+39 
-44 DCSYIAV
+44 
-51 VFISGIERNFK
+51 
-62 MNRMKTV
+62 
-69 LMTAAM
+69 
-75 LVCVFAC
+75 
-82 TAVAG
+82 
-87 KTVYAA
+87 
-93 PNDTIQT
+93 
-100 GISADGMDLSG
+100 SG
-111 MTQEQA
+111 MTREEA
-117 QGVVQ
+117 LAALE
-122 SYVNELGQ
+122 SYEKNLG
-130 AQVQLQAQDGQSV
+130 GQS
-143 SISLSELGI
+143 IKLGI
-152 SWKNPELVS
+152 GDNVIEAKLSDLGVTFDNEDLVD
-161 EAVSLGKKGNIVAR
+161 EAIGVGHVGNIVKR
-175 YKAEKDLQNKGKNY
+175 YKDQKDLQHSGKTFPLSWQTNEDTVRTY
-189 PVVLDFD
+189 VENNCTKYDKKAQNASLTRENGAFNFVAGTEGLELNVDSAVRTISDYLENSWTSDNTEVLNL
-196 KEAIRQAVT
+196 ETQVT
-205 ERCSKFNVEAIDAHL
+205 EPE
-220 TRVDGSFQIEDG
+220 GS
-232 QTGYVVDENASV
+232 A
-244 AAIYD
+244 
-249 YLTGS
+249 
-254 WVKGENGNVALVMAV
+254 
-269 DEPKGKTEEL
+269 EEL
-279 AKVKDVLGTFT
+279 ANIKDLLGSFT
-290 TSYSTSGA
+290 TSFSTSG
-298 SRSKNVANGC
+298 SNRCKNVSSGASH
-308 RLINGTTLYPG
+308 INGTVLYPG
-319 DTFSTYNTVKPFS
+319 EEFSAYETVSPF
-332 TENGYE
+332 TEANGYA
-338 MAGSYLNGKV
+338 MAGSYLNGEV
-348 VDSIGGG
+348 VDSMGGG

>member
-1 MLQCYLSDVIR
+1 MKKWKGSLLLAICLLAMTSSMTVCAAGETILKGVSIDKLDV
-12 QFADK
+12 
-17 GAEHEFQKEKDTEN
+17 
-31 YIVDHHPY
+31 
-39 SGAGD
+39 
-44 DCSYIAV
+44 
-51 VFISGIERNFK
+51 
-62 MNRMKTV
+62 
-69 LMTAAM
+69 
-75 LVCVFAC
+75 
-82 TAVAG
+82 
-87 KTVYAA
+87 
-93 PNDTIQT
+93 
-100 GISADGMDLSG
+100 SG
-111 MTQEQA
+111 MTREEA
-117 QGVVQ
+117 LAALE
-122 SYVNELGQ
+122 SYEKNLG
-130 AQVQLQAQDGQSV
+130 GQS
-143 SISLSELGI
+143 IKLGI
-152 SWKNPELVS
+152 GDNVIEAKLSDLGVTFDNEDLVD
-161 EAVSLGKKGNIVAR
+161 EAIGVGRAGNIVKR
-175 YKAEKDLQNKGKNY
+175 YKDQKDLQHSGKTFPLSWQTNEDTVRAY
-189 PVVLDFD
+189 VENNCTKYDKKAQNASLTRENGAFNFVAGTEGLELNVDSAVRTISDYLENSWTSDNTAVLNL
-196 KEAIRQAVT
+196 ETQVT
-205 ERCSKFNVEAIDAHL
+205 EPE
-220 TRVDGSFQIEDG
+220 GS
-232 QTGYVVDENASV
+232 A
-244 AAIYD
+244 
-249 YLTGS
+249 
-254 WVKGENGNVALVMAV
+254 
-269 DEPKGKTEEL
+269 EEL
-279 AKVKDVLGTFT
+279 ANIKDLLGSFT
-290 TSYSTSGA
+290 TSFSTSG
-298 SRSKNVANGC
+298 SNRCKNVSSGASH
-308 RLINGTTLYPG
+308 INGTVLYPG
-319 DTFSTYNTVKPFS
+319 EEFSAYETVSPF
-332 TENGYE
+332 TEANGYA
-338 MAGSYLNGKV
+338 MAGSYLNGEV
-348 VDSIGGG
+348 VDSMGGG